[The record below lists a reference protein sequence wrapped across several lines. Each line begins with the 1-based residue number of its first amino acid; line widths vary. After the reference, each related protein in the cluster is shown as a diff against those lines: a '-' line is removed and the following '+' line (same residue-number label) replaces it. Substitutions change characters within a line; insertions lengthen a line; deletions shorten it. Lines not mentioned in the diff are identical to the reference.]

1 MIKPV
6 PGGRVA
12 PWGMMQSMSDGELLI
27 HFEDGDQLAG
37 WLEEHG
43 ETHDEVWVEI
53 YKKHTGV
60 KSIAWAEIVD
70 TVLCF
75 GWIDSQSRRIDEDRY
90 RQRLT
95 PRRKRSKWS
104 KINCEKAEV
113 LIADGRMRPAGLAEV
128 ERAREDGRWEA
139 AYDSPSNSRVPEEF
153 EEALEVAGLTEEF
166 SKLKSQERFAMIH
179 RIQTAKRADTKTRL
193 IEKFCG
199 MISRGEKLHP

>member
-1 MIKPV
+1 
-6 PGGRVA
+6 
-12 PWGMMQSMSDGELLI
+12 MSEEYLLI
-27 HFEDGDQLAG
+27 HFEDGSQLEA
-37 WLEEHG
+37 WLEENG
-43 ETHDEVWVEI
+43 ENTDEVWVEI

-60 KSIAWAEIVD
+60 KSLSWTEIVD

-104 KINCEKAEV
+104 KINREKVEKLIAEGRMRESGLAEIEKAK
-113 LIADGRMRPAGLAEV
+113 ADGRW
-128 ERAREDGRWEA
+128 DA
-139 AYDSPSNSRVPEEF
+139 AYDSPATATVPEEF
-153 EEALEVAGLTEEF
+153 AEALEKAGLTEDF
-166 SKLKSQERFAMIH
+166 SKLKSQERFAMLN

-199 MISRGEKLHP
+199 MISRGEKIHQ

>member
-1 MIKPV
+1 MTE
-6 PGGRVA
+6 
-12 PWGMMQSMSDGELLI
+12 DFLLI
-27 HFEDGDQLAG
+27 HFEDGPQLET
-37 WLEEHG
+37 WLEKNG
-43 ETHDEVWVEI
+43 ETTDEVWVEI

-104 KINCEKAEV
+104 KINCEKAEN
-113 LIADGRMRPAGLAEV
+113 LIAEGKMRESGLAEV
-128 ERAREDGRWEA
+128 ERAKEDGRWEA
-139 AYDSPSNSRVPEEF
+139 AYDSPSNVKVPDEF
-153 EEALEVAGLTEEF
+153 VQALADAGL
-166 SKLKSQERFAMIH
+166 SQAFVGLDSQNRFAMLN
-179 RIQTAKRADTKTRL
+179 RIQTAKKAETKTRL

-199 MISRGEKLHP
+199 MLARGETIH

>member
-1 MIKPV
+1 
-6 PGGRVA
+6 
-12 PWGMMQSMSDGELLI
+12 MSDEYLLI
-27 HFEDGDQLAG
+27 HFEDGEQLGA
-37 WLEEHG
+37 WLEENG

-60 KSIAWAEIVD
+60 KWIAWAEIVD

-104 KINCEKAEV
+104 KINCDKAEA

-128 ERAREDGRWEA
+128 ERAKEDGRWEE
-139 AYDSPSNSRVPEEF
+139 AYDSPNTATVPEEF
-153 EEALEVAGLTEEF
+153 EKALEAAGLTEKF
-166 SKLKSQERFAMIH
+166 SKLKSQERYSMLH
-179 RIQTAKRADTKTRL
+179 RIQTAKRADTKARL

-199 MISRGEKLHP
+199 MISRGEQVHP

>member
-1 MIKPV
+1 
-6 PGGRVA
+6 
-12 PWGMMQSMSDGELLI
+12 MSEDILLI
-27 HFEDGDQLAG
+27 HFEDGEQLEV
-37 WLEEHG
+37 WLEENG

-104 KINCEKAEV
+104 KINREKVEV

-128 ERAREDGRWEA
+128 ERAKEDGRWEE
-139 AYDSPSNSRVPEEF
+139 AYDSPSTSTVPEEF
-153 EEALEVAGLTEEF
+153 EQALKAAELTEKF
-166 SKLKSQERFAMIH
+166 SNLPSQERYAMLH

-199 MISRGEKLHP
+199 MISRGEKIHP